1 MNYNNDSV
9 RRQDRLLSEEE
20 AVALLRVGEFGVLS
34 MVSEQSGGYGIPLS
48 FAFDGEVIYFHCAPE
63 GEKLKA
69 LAANNRVSF
78 CVIGKTR
85 VIPNQFTTAYES
97 VLVNGTVALDLSDS
111 EKLHALE
118 LILDKYSPDDKAVG
132 MKYAEKSFQRPCVIR
147 LDIASVSG
155 KCKVTK

>member
-9 RRQDRLLSEEE
+9 RRQDRLLSEVE

-69 LAANNRVSF
+69 LAANSRVSF

-85 VIPNQFTTAYES
+85 VIPDQFTTAYES

-132 MKYAEKSFQRPCVIR
+132 MKYAEKSFLRTCVMR

>member
-1 MNYNNDSV
+1 MEEKM
-9 RRQDRLLSEEE
+9 RRSDRQLTDYE
-20 AVALLRVGEFGVLS
+20 ARSILHTGEYGVLS
-34 MVSEQSGGYGIPLS
+34 TCSAKGIPYGTPVNYVYN
-48 FAFDGEVIYFHCAPE
+48 DEVIYFHCAPE

-85 VIPNQFTTAYES
+85 VIPDQFTTAYES

-132 MKYAEKSFQRPCVIR
+132 MKYAEKSFQRTCVMR

>member
-1 MNYNNDSV
+1 
-9 RRQDRLLSEEE
+9 
-20 AVALLRVGEFGVLS
+20 
-34 MVSEQSGGYGIPLS
+34 
-48 FAFDGEVIYFHCAPE
+48 
-63 GEKLKA
+63 
-69 LAANNRVSF
+69 
-78 CVIGKTR
+78 
-85 VIPNQFTTAYES
+85 VIPDQFTTAYES

-132 MKYAEKSFQRPCVIR
+132 MKYAEKSFQRTCVMR